1 MCDKVL
7 LINRKKINYLLE
19 KKNFKVKDMNKHFLE
34 QETQMA
40 NKLVKRC
47 STFLVPCMLVNKIK
61 MCASYEELPIY
72 IYTGRMPPA
81 NHTLT
86 RDISRDVILG

>member
-1 MCDKVL
+1 MCTLDYNIINLEHVL
-7 LINRKKINYLLE
+7 LIKP
-19 KKNFKVKDMNKHFLE
+19 
-34 QETQMA
+34 
-40 NKLVKRC
+40 
-47 STFLVPCMLVNKIK
+47 FLVPCMLVNKIK